1 MSAKERGTKAKTK
14 VKSKARGTKA
24 KTKTRNMKKEKG
36 DKGSGKI
43 QAGTVLGVEKG
54 DQTLGKLQLGTELGL
69 KKDKEGT
76 GKIQADAQVGLE
88 SDSLNEIQDAAG
100 DTFDNIKSGL
110 KAAKRKIGEHF

>member
-14 VKSKARGTKA
+14 ARNTSKER
-24 KTKTRNMKKEKG
+24 G

-54 DQTLGKLQLGTELGL
+54 GKTLGKLELGTELGA
-69 KKDKEGT
+69 KKDDKGS

-88 SDSLNEIQDAAG
+88 SDSLDEIKDAAG
-100 DTFDNIKSGL
+100 DTFDNIKSGI
-110 KAAKRKIGEHF
+110 KAARRKIGEHFW

>member
-1 MSAKERGTKAKTK
+1 MSAK
-14 VKSKARGTKA
+14 ARETKA

-69 KKDKEGT
+69 KKDKEGK

-88 SDSLNEIQDAAG
+88 SDSLNDIQDAAG
-100 DTFDNIKSGL
+100 DTFENIKSGL
-110 KAAKRKIGEHF
+110 KKAKRKIEEHF